1 MLKIKT
7 AQIYWRKINSG
18 QLKGRA
24 KEKSYAKI
32 LLFFINTKYSF
43 SILEQI
49 LFTQNVFQWFKHSC
63 NLLNISVF
71 HIWVFV
77 IRIKK
82 KDLLMNDLIISRYT
96 KQYTKVLQA
105 LQKKNFIKNLNQSML
120 LYGPFIYEILYRITD
135 DR

>member
-18 QLKGRA
+18 QLKGWA

-49 LFTQNVFQWFKHSC
+49 LFTQNVFHWFKHSC
-63 NLLNISVF
+63 NLLNMSVF
-71 HIWVFV
+71 HIWTFI

-105 LQKKNFIKNLNQSML
+105 LQRKKFIKNLNQSML
-120 LYGPFIYEILYRITD
+120 FIWPFHEILYRITD

>member
-1 MLKIKT
+1 MCLCWHVKLKIYICITFLPWYLHSNNLTLNISTNYKQFIIFHLKLQVMLKIKT

-71 HIWVFV
+71 HIWTFI

-82 KDLLMNDLIISRYT
+82 
-96 KQYTKVLQA
+96 
-105 LQKKNFIKNLNQSML
+105 
-120 LYGPFIYEILYRITD
+120 RIC
-135 DR
+135 